1 MKKQEIEAIVIGIL
15 AEELAIDTREINL
28 DSTFIDLG
36 ADSLD
41 EMEIMIRVEKKFHI
55 TISDYSATILNNVRD
70 LCKFIENK
78 LQE

>member
-1 MKKQEIEAIVIGIL
+1 MNIQEIEAIVIGIL

-41 EMEIMIRVEKKFHI
+41 ETEIMIHVEKKFQI
-55 TISDYSATILNNVRD
+55 TISDDSAATLNNVRD
-70 LCKFIENK
+70 LCKFIENN
-78 LQE
+78 LQK